1 MKENKKALLN
11 ESSVP
16 VDIIP
21 QNSKNAKDS
30 FVLYT
35 EQKEVFKTL
44 SDENAGILIKGIF
57 DYISGQ
63 TPELNDL
70 LKVVFIPIR
79 QQLDRNAQKYETI
92 KEKRRI
98 AGAKGAKQKLANQAN
113 ANFAKQS
120 LANQAD
126 NVNVNDNVN
135 VYLSKDKYKKE
146 EIYKE
151 EIEHKNKKFIK
162 PTLEEIKAYCLERK
176 NNIDAQFFYDYY
188 ESNGWKVGKNSMKDW
203 KATVRNWERNSKQQ
217 NTQNNNQTKE
227 NIEVW
232 SL

>member
-1 MKENKKALLN
+1 MTENKKALLN
-11 ESSVP
+11 ESAVP

-21 QNSKNAKDS
+21 QNLRDS

-44 SDENAGILIKGIF
+44 SDEDAGILIKGIF

-70 LKVVFIPIR
+70 LKLVFIPIR
-79 QQLDRNAQKYETI
+79 QQLDRNAQKYEAI

-126 NVNVNDNVN
+126 NVNVNVNDNVN
-135 VYLSKDKYKKE
+135 VYLSKDKYKIE

-151 EIEHKNKKFIK
+151 ETEHKNKKFIK

-176 NNIDAQFFYDYY
+176 NNIDAQTFLDYY
-188 ESNGWKVGKNSMKDW
+188 ESNGFKVGKNPMKDW

-217 NTQNNNQTKE
+217 TNREEQTE
-227 NIEVW
+227 YVYNPYA
-232 SL
+232 

>member
-1 MKENKKALLN
+1 MTENKKALLN
-11 ESSVP
+11 ENTVP

-21 QNSKNAKDS
+21 QNLRDS
-30 FVLYT
+30 FVLFT
-35 EQKEVFKTL
+35 EQKEVIKAL
-44 SDENAGILIKGIF
+44 SDENAGILFKGIY

-63 TPELNDL
+63 TPEFNDL
-70 LKVVFIPIR
+70 LKLVFIPIR
-79 QQLDRNAQKYETI
+79 QQLDRNAQKYEAI

-151 EIEHKNKKFIK
+151 EKKIK
-162 PTLEEIKAYCLERK
+162 SFTAPTITEVQNYILEIGSS
-176 NNIDAQFFYDYY
+176 IDA
-188 ESNGWKVGKNSMKDW
+188 ESFIDHYVATGWHIGKNPMKDW
-203 KATVRNWERNSKQQ
+203 KATVRQWTRRSKE
-217 NTQNNNQTKE
+217 TAKTTT
-227 NIEVW
+227 IGG
-232 SL
+232 LF

>member
-1 MKENKKALLN
+1 MTENKKALLN
-11 ESSVP
+11 ESAVP

-21 QNSKNAKDS
+21 QNLRDS

-44 SDENAGILIKGIF
+44 SDEDAGILIKGIF

-70 LKVVFIPIR
+70 LKLVFIPIR
-79 QQLDRNAQKYETI
+79 QQLDRNAQKYEAI

-126 NVNVNDNVN
+126 NVNVNVNDNVN

-151 EIEHKNKKFIK
+151 ETEHKNKKFIK

-176 NNIDAQFFYDYY
+176 NNIDAQTFLDYY
-188 ESNGWKVGKNSMKDW
+188 ESNGFKVGKNPMKDW

-217 NTQNNNQTKE
+217 TNREEQTE
-227 NIEVW
+227 YVYNPYA
-232 SL
+232 